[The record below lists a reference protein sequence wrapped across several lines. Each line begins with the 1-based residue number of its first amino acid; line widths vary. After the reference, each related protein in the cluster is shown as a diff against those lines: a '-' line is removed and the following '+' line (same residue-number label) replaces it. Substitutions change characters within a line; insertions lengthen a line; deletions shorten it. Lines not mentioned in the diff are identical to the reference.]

1 MFKRQLLINFA
12 QENWSEYLAK
22 TWKILE
28 KHLQL
33 IAVVVKLEAINLSLQ
48 KLHFFTSDFLEIF
61 QSFQNISLSEL
72 LWIEASEIAC
82 VQLSFLA
89 TN

>member
-12 QENWSEYLAK
+12 QENWSEYLEK

-33 IAVVVKLEAINLSLQ
+33 IAVVVKLEAINLSLK

-61 QSFQNISLSEL
+61 QSFQNSYFKNFCGQVFRVSTMLI
-72 LWIEASEIAC
+72 
-82 VQLSFLA
+82 QKD
-89 TN
+89 

>member
-12 QENWSEYLAK
+12 QENWSEYLKK
-22 TWKILE
+22 TWKNLE

-61 QSFQNISLSEL
+61 
-72 LWIEASEIAC
+72 
-82 VQLSFLA
+82 
-89 TN
+89 